1 MKCCFD
7 SKQKLLKHCE
17 APSKGSKGQ
26 CQWGKGKLPGKEP
39 QPDEIKRKKT
49 TKKIDFFIFRLLF
62 FFIFLK
68 SCSIFLDLKNS
79 F

>member
-26 CQWGKGKLPGKEP
+26 CQWGKGKPPDKEP
-39 QPDEIKRKKT
+39 QPGEIIGEKIIKR
-49 TKKIDFFIFRLLF
+49 FF
-62 FFIFLK
+62 
-68 SCSIFLDLKNS
+68 
-79 F
+79 